1 MNVSTSLE
9 SRINHLY
16 QMSIV
21 SDATRSIPA
30 CGVVIWLTDA
40 AIELLLNAR
49 CIFLLLK
56 NHFVASVR
64 LIDSWNLY

>member
-1 MNVSTSLE
+1 NVSTSLE
-9 SRINHLY
+9 GRINHLY

-30 CGVVIWLTDA
+30 CGVVIWLADDVT
-40 AIELLLNAR
+40 ELLLNAR
-49 CIFLLLK
+49 CIFLLQK
-56 NHFVASVR
+56 NHFFASVC